1 MILAE
6 CRAFLSGMRS
16 LYVVLFGLLS
26 IVAIASERAT
36 VDGDRQVAESLSTSI
51 NLPRPKFA
59 TSTVK
64 PWGFINAQGEEE
76 GLLVHFEQELRLETG
91 IAYEN
96 YLQPYPR
103 VIHSLASGAVD
114 FAVIF
119 DTHAPKEQA
128 IRVGDVTRPEII
140 IVAKRGARTHES
152 VEGLAGMQI
161 GYIRGSKYG
170 PHFDEATHFT
180 RIPINKMQQG
190 IAMLL
195 KGRIDA
201 MASTDQSLYWSM
213 DKMGVDAS
221 KLTKVIS
228 LGETTGGLYMS
239 KQSARRDLLPI
250 YRKALQRMEAKGT
263 MARIFYQNDAWASLK
278 QPLLKLDQ

>member
-1 MILAE
+1 
-6 CRAFLSGMRS
+6 MRS
-16 LYVVLFGLLS
+16 LCVVLLGLLS
-26 IVAIASERAT
+26 VVAIASDRTAT
-36 VDGDRQVAESLSTSI
+36 NLSPPSVESLSTSI
-51 NLPRPKFA
+51 DLPRPKFA

-64 PWGFINAQGEEE
+64 PWGFINEYGEED
-76 GLLVHFEQELRLETG
+76 GLLVRFEQELRLETG
-91 IAYEN
+91 VAYEN

-103 VIHSLASGAVD
+103 VLHSLASGAVD

-119 DTHAPKEQA
+119 DSHAPKEHI
-128 IRVGDVTRPEII
+128 IRIGDVTTPEII
-140 IVAKRGARTHES
+140 IVAKKGAPKRASMED
-152 VEGLAGMQI
+152 LKGMQI

-170 PHFDEATHFT
+170 AHFDEATHFT
-180 RIPINKMQQG
+180 RVPINKIQQG
-190 IAMLL
+190 IAMVL
-195 KGRIDA
+195 KGRIEA

-221 KLTKVIS
+221 KLSKVIS

-263 MARIFYQNDAWASLK
+263 MARIFYQQDAWASAK
-278 QPLLKLDQ
+278 QPSQRLIGNK